1 MDARHRSIQILG
13 WLSII
18 AGYGLALLLIRGI
31 FIGITR
37 GFGANR
43 FQAFWVLLGY
53 LIFFALAVYLFTVG
67 RRLASI
73 AKASPRPR
81 ARLGWG
87 RILLGTIFLYGSAV
101 NYFHII
107 PARGLRHF
115 DPTNELR
122 GVTMKVA
129 AIVIASG
136 CILLIFSG
144 MWRGFRPRRTEI
156 NECKGNVEPTIS
168 SGVAFG
174 TITPVV
180 DSATSIGRG
189 QNSVFLPLATLL
201 LCIPC
206 WGVATYGIVLILT
219 IKLVPHSARSLI
231 SASAVTAPAILAV
244 ISPFC
249 WIAGLIVTYRR
260 RKFGVVRLA
269 GWVFVAASG
278 IAMVCTWIVL
288 EHFNRR

>member
-1 MDARHRSIQILG
+1 MDARHRGIQILG
-13 WLSII
+13 WLSVT

-37 GFGANR
+37 GFGASR
-43 FQAFWVLLGY
+43 FQALWILLGY

-67 RRLASI
+67 RRSASI

-81 ARLGWG
+81 ARFGWG

-115 DPTNELR
+115 DPTNETQA
-122 GVTMKVA
+122 VTMKVA

-156 NECKGNVEPTIS
+156 NECNGDVEPTGS
-168 SGVAFG
+168 SGVGFV

-180 DSATSIGRG
+180 DSATSIGRDG
-189 QNSVFLPLATLL
+189 NSVFLPLATLL

-206 WGVATYGIVLILT
+206 WGIAAYCIVLILT
-219 IKLVPHSARSLI
+219 IKLAPHSARSLI

-260 RKFGVVRLA
+260 RKFALVRLA

>member
-1 MDARHRSIQILG
+1 MDARHRGIQIVG
-13 WLSII
+13 WLSVI

-37 GFGANR
+37 GFGASR
-43 FQAFWVLLGY
+43 FHAFWILLGY
-53 LIFFALAVYLFTVG
+53 LVFFALAVYLFTVG
-67 RRLASI
+67 RRSASI

-81 ARLGWG
+81 AQFGWG

-101 NYFHII
+101 NYLHIF

-115 DPTNELR
+115 DPTNETQA
-122 GVTMKVA
+122 VTMKVA

-136 CILLIFSG
+136 CILLIVSG
-144 MWRGFRPRRTEI
+144 MWRGFQPRRTEI
-156 NECKGNVEPTIS
+156 NECSGDVEPTS
-168 SGVAFG
+168 PSGVQFG
-174 TITPVV
+174 TDTPVV
-180 DSATSIGRG
+180 DSATSIARDRK
-189 QNSVFLPLATLL
+189 SVFLPLATLL

-206 WGVATYGIVLILT
+206 WGTAAYSILLILT
-219 IKLVPHSARSLI
+219 IKLAPHSARSLI
-231 SASAVTAPAILAV
+231 SPSVVTAPAILAV

-260 RKFGVVRLA
+260 RKFAVVRLV